1 MVQIDYVR
9 FYIEDAKKIRDWF
22 VQSFGFRSLLSCINE
37 HTHTEIVSCGTI
49 RFVLSSPRL
58 ETSPVA
64 TYLRQHPPGI
74 ADIAFL
80 VEDLDAIVS
89 RAIDFGVEFL
99 EPPQTQ
105 QSPEGSWRWCQLA
118 AWGSLRHTAIQRQ
131 GVTPLLPGETVL
143 LPVSDNPASA
153 VSPFQA
159 IDHVVLNV
167 AAGQLRDAA
176 IWYEKVLGFAPKQEF
191 TIATDRSSLHS
202 QVMVHPQ
209 TGVQFPINEPTSPN
223 SQIQEF
229 LDANRGAGIQHI
241 ALRTDRIIE
250 TIAQL
255 RAAGLAFLSVPPS
268 YYLQLQQKP
277 GFNLSPE
284 EFRQIRDLQI
294 LVDWQDEGFPAI
306 LLQTFTKTIF
316 PEPTFF
322 FEAIERRTTWNHGKL
337 SSAQGFGEGN
347 FRALFEAVEREQIQR
362 GQLGEI

>member
-58 ETSPVA
+58 DTSPVA
-64 TYLRQHPPGI
+64 AYLQQHPPGI
-74 ADIAFL
+74 ADIAFA
-80 VEDLDAIVS
+80 VEDLDAMVS
-89 RAIDFGVEFL
+89 RAIDFGVKFL
-99 EPPQTQ
+99 EPLQTQ
-105 QSPEGSWRWCQLA
+105 HSADGCWRWCQMA
-118 AWGSLRHTAIQRQ
+118 AWGSLRHTLIQRQ
-131 GVTPLLPGETVL
+131 GRTSFLPQEAL
-143 LPVSDNPASA
+143 SLPVSDDEEIGI
-153 VSPFQA
+153 SPFQA

-167 AAGQLRDAA
+167 ACGQLRDAVS
-176 IWYEKVLGFAPKQEF
+176 WYETVLGFAPKQQF

-241 ALRTDRIIE
+241 ALRTDRIVE

-277 GFNLSPE
+277 GFNLGAE
-284 EFRQIRDLQI
+284 EFRQISDLQI
-294 LVDWQDEGFPAI
+294 LVDWQDEAFPAI

-322 FEAIERRTTWNHGKL
+322 FEAIERRTAWNQGQL
-337 SSAQGFGEGN
+337 SSAKGFGEGN
-347 FRALFEAVEREQIQR
+347 FRALFEAVEREQMQR
-362 GQLGEI
+362 GQLG